1 MAKYNDITVV
11 LGNNENAVAIM
22 GRVATA
28 LRRASVSQ
36 EEINRFLDESMA
48 SDYSNVINTAKKWVA
63 VV

>member
-48 SDYSNVINTAKKWVA
+48 SDYNNVINTAKKWVA